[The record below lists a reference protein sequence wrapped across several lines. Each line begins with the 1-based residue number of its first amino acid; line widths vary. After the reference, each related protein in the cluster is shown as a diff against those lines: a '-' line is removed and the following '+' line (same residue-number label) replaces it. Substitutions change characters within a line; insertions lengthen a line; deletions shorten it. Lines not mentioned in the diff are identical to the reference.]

1 MVLFGMDLGPHWAFI
16 VWAYGLAVAVIV
28 LLIAWV
34 VLDHKAQ
41 HRTLADLEARGLRR
55 RSRRDAK
62 PDGQLS

>member
-41 HRTLADLEARGLRR
+41 HRTLADLEAQGLRR

-62 PDGQLS
+62 PDGQLP

>member
-41 HRTLADLEARGLRR
+41 HRTLADLETQGLRR

>member
-1 MVLFGMDLGPHWAFI
+1 MVVLGMDLGSHWAFI

-34 VLDHKAQ
+34 VLDHRAQ
-41 HRTLADLEARGLRR
+41 RKTLAELEAQGLRR

-62 PDGQLS
+62 PHGQTP